1 MNKII
6 NFFKDKGLP
15 ALAQAVMGNPVGALT
30 TLTGLTGSS
39 TETEILKT
47 LQGDPQLVLKLK
59 EKENEYVKFILDDKK
74 NAREMNFKINDS
86 DNSSWLQK
94 NISALI
100 ALVWVSF
107 CIYLYW
113 ISLKGEVGSDKQ
125 MNSMVVG
132 SITNITMLIIGF
144 YFGSSE
150 IKKK

>member
-1 MNKII
+1 
-6 NFFKDKGLP
+6 
-15 ALAQAVMGNPVGALT
+15 
-30 TLTGLTGSS
+30 
-39 TETEILKT
+39 
-47 LQGDPQLVLKLK
+47 
-59 EKENEYVKFILDDKK
+59 
-74 NAREMNFKINDS
+74 MNFKINDS

-100 ALVWVSF
+100 ALVWVLF

-113 ISLKGEVGSDKQ
+113 ISLKGEVGGDKQ

-150 IKKK
+150 INKK